1 MPTTDNVGLWS
12 TIFRVPSNPIFGLPT
27 QFSCPIDAFVAIDNN
42 MRMRGVQLRSQCVD
56 VNVGRIQFNGNS
68 LIHTLNVVGSAND
81 YNLIC
86 VSNDIIA
93 PDTRVLLQ
101 TKFTSNTDSLQ
112 LGYFITLRPDDNLN
126 ALTTTFSKD
135 TAAFIGKMHVVDF
148 VLLGTRFTAEVDIDQ
163 DGLRFSVNCNMFDRY
178 PLQLTGMADQ
188 NSEWNGLP
196 IELSGNF
203 IMSQTNIPYLL
214 QTEIH
219 DYVAFIAERARLSQQ
234 SANITLQR
242 ARNQFQ
248 SISNTYATRVQNYEA
263 ICRDLNEAMAELQN
277 ATADQAAIQEAVDL
291 AEDALQEA
299 REQINSIC
307 EVEVCNDI
315 CIPGTVCEECTAT
328 ISSTIQGECQ
338 VPCEKTEYIQ
348 VYVGTRSYSCWRW
361 LTVLQCVYFCYCPS
375 WSICVAGRACW
386 YTSVCARTTCFKE
399 IYETMPFTYTGT
411 CIGQCDAGIMST
423 DIVEPCCVLSN
434 CGSLV
439 PNGTCTQL
447 NNQCQMARDAAYAQ
461 LSGSEAALYEP
472 LERLD
477 AARQRVSN
485 AQINVA
491 RLRSEK
497 SIAEQLVNQSRMAY
511 TTSQNSVDFA
521 ETVYELL
528 IEQLNQSLILA
539 NVLNEVTEHV
549 VQVNNVKFLV
559 TIVTESPS
567 VIPVLV
573 NYSFPQLGTTYLE
586 EIILDFEYINS
597 SLMQRAIDLTN
608 AAFSM
613 LNRRRRQTDNNTIT
627 EQREIDRNAMYYG
640 QRCTD
645 IKNLKD
651 YINELVKSLE
661 TIGNISAASKDAV
674 MSNVMALSNL
684 SADSMNNNA
693 TSAVNLTYL
702 EMEFGVNINMSN
714 LMSSE
719 NQEAPA
725 VTSLLN
731 NLQELTLQLAG
742 SIGENSFS
750 EWQVK
755 MEDLHNQTES
765 AAGHFCYGFS
775 DCLVTIGEVTGNLLR
790 LTPLPEAAEL
800 LFKLQEAENDFLDLA
815 LQPNLTIDEAISKT
829 DKISNVL
836 EEISQLNYWCV
847 SIPNITVQP
856 EERVT
861 TVENNTVILTC
872 EAESL
877 VPVNYKWKKGSI
889 DVPNAKSSTLV
900 IENIKFSDADNY
912 TCIATNHIGSVTSA
926 NASVEVHEF
935 PAFFLQPDHQDIYL
949 RDQNGAQFKCNATG
963 IPYPGFRW
971 YYRPHNETEFT
982 VVPGEDENEYIIP
995 NTVPEHEGVYYCE
1008 AYNEQGAVQSRQ
1020 VNLTVLGTTV
1030 AQLAQYFTFN
1040 TNTIT
1045 NGSFNDVIDE
1055 AGNLTNASGSPQN
1068 KLVEHL
1074 ITVVDDLI
1082 DLRRTTIENITVAT
1096 LDDTSLSITM
1106 CLYSYN
1112 ISYSGVNSNDLLL
1125 IGPEARSEWG
1135 IVINELLDLL
1145 QNEEIIISDGVTV
1158 YQVSSSSLQIG
1169 DIQLACPQGS
1179 VVYEDNQFLCGGF
1192 INLVASIMYVC
1203 DCILE
1208 YRPKYHKQT
1217 LSSTAHTQCLRW
1229 PSLTGLLYR
1238 ESFTD
1243 LYICN

>member
-56 VNVGRIQFNGNS
+56 VNVGRFQFNGNS
-68 LIHTLNVVGSAND
+68 LIHTLSVVGSAND

-86 VSNDIIA
+86 VSNDILA

-112 LGYFITLRPDDNLN
+112 LGYFMTLRPDDNLN
-126 ALTTTFSKD
+126 ALTTAFSKD
-135 TAAFIGKMHVVDF
+135 TATFVGKMYVVDF

-178 PLQLTGMADQ
+178 PIQLTGMGDQ

-214 QTEIH
+214 QIEIH
-219 DYVAFIAERARLSQQ
+219 DYVAFVAERAKLSQR
-234 SANITLQR
+234 SANTTLQR
-242 ARNQFQ
+242 TRNQFE
-248 SISNTYATRVQNYEA
+248 SISNTYATRLQDYEA
-263 ICRDLNEAMAELQN
+263 ICRDYDDAMAELQN
-277 ATADQAAIQEAVDL
+277 ATTAQAS
-291 AEDALQEA
+291 AEEVVNLVEGPLREA
-299 REQINSIC
+299 RERINNIC
-307 EVEVCNDI
+307 AIEICNDI

-328 ISSTIQGECQ
+328 ISSTIEGQCQ
-338 VPCEKTEYIQ
+338 VPCEKTEYVQ
-348 VYVGTRSYSCWRW
+348 RFVGVRAYSCWRW
-361 LTVLQCVYFCYCPS
+361 LTVLQCVYLCYCPA
-375 WSICVAGRACW
+375 WSICVAGRACR
-386 YTSVCARTTCFKE
+386 YTSVCARTTC
-399 IYETMPFTYTGT
+399 YEDIFETVPITYTGT
-411 CIGQCDAGIMST
+411 CIGQCDTGVMTT
-423 DIVEPCCVLSN
+423 DVVEQCCVLSN

-439 PNGTCTQL
+439 PNSTCTQL
-447 NNQCQMARDAAYAQ
+447 NNQCQMARDAAYVQ
-461 LSGSEAALYEP
+461 LSESEAALYEP

-477 AARQRVSN
+477 AARQRVSR
-485 AQINVA
+485 AQINVV

-497 SIAEQLVNQSRMAY
+497 SIASQLLNQSRMAY
-511 TTSQNSVDFA
+511 TTSRNSVDFA
-521 ETVYELL
+521 ETLYELL
-528 IEQLNQSLILA
+528 TEQLNQSLILA
-539 NVLNEVTEHV
+539 NILNQVTEHI

-559 TIVTESPS
+559 TAVTESPS

-597 SLMQRAIDLTN
+597 SLMQRGIDLTN

-613 LNRRRRQTDNNTIT
+613 LNRKRKRQIDDNTIT

-640 QRCTD
+640 ERCTD
-645 IKNLKD
+645 IRNLQD
-651 YINELVKSLE
+651 YINELIISLE
-661 TIGNISAASKDAV
+661 TIGNVSSASKDEI
-674 MSNVMALSNL
+674 MSNVMALANL
-684 SADSMNNNA
+684 SANSINNNA
-693 TSAVNLTYL
+693 TSAINLTYL
-702 EMEFGVNINMSN
+702 EMEFGATINMSE
-714 LMSSE
+714 LMSPE
-719 NQEAPA
+719 NQGTSA

-731 NLQELTLQLAG
+731 DLQELTLQLAG

-765 AAGHFCYGFS
+765 AAGHFCFGFS
-775 DCLVTIGEVTGNLLR
+775 DCLVTVGEVTGNILR

-815 LQPNLTIDEAISKT
+815 LQPNLAIDEAISKT
-829 DKISNVL
+829 DKILNLL
-836 EEISQLNYWCV
+836 EELTQLNYWCA

-861 TVENNTVILTC
+861 RVENNTVILTC

-889 DVPNAKSSTLV
+889 DVPDGKSSTLV

-1106 CLYSYN
+1106 GLYSYN

-1192 INLVASIMYVC
+1192 INLVASIIHVIAFWNT
-1203 DCILE
+1203 DQNITS
-1208 YRPKYHKQT
+1208 KFYHP
-1217 LSSTAHTQCLRW
+1217 LPIHSVFV
-1229 PSLTGLLYR
+1229 GLG
-1238 ESFTD
+1238 
-1243 LYICN
+1243 

>member
-1 MPTTDNVGLWS
+1 MAATPSGFSFILTYMPSTDNIGLWS
-12 TIFRVPSNPIFGLPT
+12 TIFRIPSNPIFGLPT
-27 QFSCPIDAFVAIDNN
+27 QFSCPIDTFVALDNN

-56 VNVGRIQFNGNS
+56 VNVGRFQFSGNS
-68 LIHTLNVVGSAND
+68 LVHTLSVVGNAND

-86 VSNDIIA
+86 VSDDIIT

-101 TKFTSNTDSLQ
+101 TKFTSNADSLQ
-112 LGYFITLRPDDNLN
+112 LGYYMTLRPDDNLN
-126 ALTTTFSKD
+126 ALTTAFSKD
-135 TAAFIGKMHVVDF
+135 TATFVSIIHVVDF
-148 VLLGTRFTAEVDIDQ
+148 MLLGTRFTTEVDVDQ

-178 PLQLTGMADQ
+178 PIQLTGMADQ

-203 IMSQTNIPYLL
+203 ILSQTNIPYLL
-214 QTEIH
+214 QREIH
-219 DYVAFIAERARLSQQ
+219 NYVAFIAERARFSQQ
-234 SANITLQR
+234 NANITLQR
-242 ARNQFQ
+242 ARNQFEA
-248 SISNTYATRVQNYEA
+248 ISNTYATRLQDYES
-263 ICRDLNEAMAELQN
+263 ICRDYNEAMVELQN
-277 ATADQAAIQEAVDL
+277 ATVEQAAVQEAVDL
-291 AEDALQEA
+291 AEGALREA
-299 REQINSIC
+299 REQINNIC
-307 EVEVCNDI
+307 EIEVCDDI
-315 CIPGTVCEECTAT
+315 CIPGTICEECTA
-328 ISSTIQGECQ
+328 IVSSTIQGTCQ
-338 VPCEKTEYIQ
+338 VPCEKTEYIS

-361 LTVLQCVYFCYCPS
+361 LTVLQCVYLCYCPA
-375 WSICVAGRACW
+375 WSLCVAGRACW
-386 YTSVCARTTCFKE
+386 YTSVCARTTCLEE

-411 CIGQCDAGIMST
+411 CIEQCDT
-423 DIVEPCCVLSN
+423 DIMTTDVVEQCCVLSN

-477 AARQRVSN
+477 AARQRVLR
-485 AQINVA
+485 AQVNVA

-497 SIAEQLVNQSRMAY
+497 NIASQLLNQSRMAY
-511 TTSQNSVDFA
+511 TASQNSVDFA

-528 IEQLNQSLILA
+528 IEQLNQSLTLG

-567 VIPVLV
+567 VVPVLV
-573 NYSFPQLGTTYLE
+573 NYSFPQLGTSHLE

-608 AAFSM
+608 AAFSL
-613 LNRRRRQTDNNTIT
+613 LNRRRKRQTDDNVIP

-640 QRCTD
+640 ERCTD
-645 IKNLKD
+645 INNLQD

-661 TIGNISAASKDAV
+661 TIGNVSAASKDAV
-674 MSNVMALSNL
+674 MSNVMALANL
-684 SADSMNNNA
+684 SADSVNNNV

-702 EMEFGVNINMSN
+702 EMEFGTTINMSE

-719 NQEAPA
+719 NQEASA

-731 NLQELTLQLAG
+731 DLQVLTQQLAG

-775 DCLVTIGEVTGNLLR
+775 DCLVTVGEVTGNLLR

-829 DKISNVL
+829 DKILNVL
-836 EEISQLNYWCV
+836 EEFSQLNYWCA

-856 EERVT
+856 EERVV
-861 TVENNTVILTC
+861 TVENNTVVLTC
-872 EAESL
+872 EADSL
-877 VPVNYKWKKGSI
+877 VPINYKWKKGSI
-889 DVPNAKSSTLV
+889 DVPDVKSNTLV
-900 IENIKFSDADNY
+900 IENVKFSDADNY

-935 PAFFLQPDHQDIYL
+935 PAFFLQPDHQDVYL

-971 YYRPHNETEFT
+971 YYRSHNETEFT

-1040 TNTIT
+1040 ISTIA
-1045 NGSFNDVIDE
+1045 NDSFDDVIDE
-1055 AGNLTNASGSPQN
+1055 ASNLTNGSGFPQN
-1068 KLVEHL
+1068 TLVEHL
-1074 ITVVDDLI
+1074 ITVLDDLI
-1082 DLRRTTIENITVAT
+1082 DLRRTTIENVTITT
-1096 LDDTSLSITM
+1096 FDDDTSLSITM
-1106 CLYSYN
+1106 GLYSYN
-1112 ISYSGVNSNDLLL
+1112 ISYSGVNGNDLLL

-1135 IVINELLDLL
+1135 IVVNELLDLL
-1145 QNEEIIISDGVTV
+1145 QSEEVIISDGVTV
-1158 YQVSSSSLQIG
+1158 FQISSSNLQMG

-1179 VVYEDNQFLCGGF
+1179 VVYEDNQFLCGEF
-1192 INLVASIMYVC
+1192 IN
-1203 DCILE
+1203 IL
-1208 YRPKYHKQT
+1208 PN
-1217 LSSTAHTQCLRW
+1217 
-1229 PSLTGLLYR
+1229 
-1238 ESFTD
+1238 TD
-1243 LYICN
+1243 TVRM

>member
-1 MPTTDNVGLWS
+1 MAAAPSGVSFILTYMPSTDNTGLWS
-12 TIFRVPSNPIFGLPT
+12 SIFRVPSNPIFGLPT
-27 QFSCPIDAFVAIDNN
+27 QFSCPIDTFVAIDDN

-56 VNVGRIQFNGNS
+56 VNVGRFQFNGNS
-68 LIHTLNVVGSAND
+68 LVHIVSVVGSTND

-93 PDTRVLLQ
+93 PDTRVFLQ
-101 TKFTSNTDSLQ
+101 TKFTSNTDSLR
-112 LGYFITLRPDDNLN
+112 LGYFMTLRSDDNLN
-126 ALTTTFSKD
+126 ALTTAFSKD
-135 TAAFIGKMHVVDF
+135 TAVFVGKMYVVDF
-148 VLLGTRFTAEVDIDQ
+148 LLLGTRFTTEVDIDQ
-163 DGLRFSVNCNMFDRY
+163 DGLQFSVNCNMFDRY
-178 PLQLTGMADQ
+178 PIQLTGMADQ

-196 IELSGNF
+196 IELSGSF
-203 IMSQTNIPYLL
+203 IMTQTNIPYLL

-219 DYVAFIAERARLSQQ
+219 DYVVFVAERARLSQR
-234 SANITLQR
+234 SANTTLQR
-242 ARNQFQ
+242 ARNQFE

-263 ICRDLNEAMAELQN
+263 ICREYDGAMAELQN
-277 ATADQAAIQEAVDL
+277 ATAEQAAIQEAVDL
-291 AEDALQEA
+291 AEGALQEA
-299 REQINSIC
+299 REQINGIC
-307 EVEVCNDI
+307 ELAVCNDI
-315 CIPGTVCEECTAT
+315 CIPGTICEECTAT
-328 ISSTIQGECQ
+328 ISSTIQGTCQ

-361 LTVLQCVYFCYCPS
+361 LTVFQCAYLCYCPT
-375 WSICVAGRACW
+375 WAICVAGRACW
-386 YTSVCARTTCFKE
+386 YTSICARTTCLE
-399 IYETMPFTYTGT
+399 DIYETRPFTYTGT
-411 CIGQCDAGIMST
+411 CIEQCDTGIMST
-423 DIVEPCCVLSN
+423 DVVEQCCILSN

-439 PNGTCTQL
+439 PNNTCTQL

-461 LSGSEAALYEP
+461 LSGSEAALYGP

-477 AARQRVSN
+477 AARQRVSR

-497 SIAEQLVNQSRMAY
+497 SIASQLLNQSRMAY

-521 ETVYELL
+521 EMVYELL
-528 IEQLNQSLILA
+528 IEQINQSLILA
-539 NVLNEVTEHV
+539 NILNEVTEHV
-549 VQVNNVKFLV
+549 VQVNNIKFLV
-559 TIVTESPS
+559 TAVTESPS
-567 VIPVLV
+567 AIPLLV
-573 NYSFPQLGTTYLE
+573 NYSFPQLGTMYLE
-586 EIILDFEYINS
+586 EIIFDFEYINS

-613 LNRRRRQTDNNTIT
+613 LNRRRKRQTDDNTIT
-627 EQREIDRNAMYYG
+627 EQREISRNAMYYG
-640 QRCTD
+640 ERCTD
-645 IKNLKD
+645 IKNLIN
-651 YINELVKSLE
+651 YINELMESLE
-661 TIGNISAASKDAV
+661 TIGNVSAASKDAV

-684 SADSMNNNA
+684 SADSINNNV
-693 TSAVNLTYL
+693 TNPVNLTYL
-702 EMEFGVNINMSN
+702 EMEFGTTINMSE

-719 NQEAPA
+719 NQA
-725 VTSLLN
+725 VTNLLN

-775 DCLVTIGEVTGNLLR
+775 DCLVTVGEVTGNLLR

-800 LFKLQEAENDFLDLA
+800 LFKLQEAESDFLDLA
-815 LQPNLTIDEAISKT
+815 LQPNLTINEAIGKT
-829 DKISNVL
+829 DKILNVL
-836 EEISQLNYWCV
+836 QEFSQLNYWCA

-861 TVENNTVILTC
+861 TVENNTITLTC

-877 VPVNYKWKKGSI
+877 VPINYKWKKGSI
-889 DVPNAKSSTLV
+889 DVPDAKSSTLV

-963 IPYPGFRW
+963 MPYPGFRW
-971 YYRPHNETEFT
+971 YYRPHNATNFT
-982 VVPGEDENEYIIP
+982 IVQGEDENEYTIP

-1020 VNLTVLGTTV
+1020 VNLTVLGTSV

-1040 TNTIT
+1040 INTIT
-1045 NGSFNDVIDE
+1045 NGSFDDAINE
-1055 AGNLTNASGSPQN
+1055 AANLTNASGSPQG

-1082 DLRRTTIENITVAT
+1082 DLRRTTIENIAVAT
-1096 LDDTSLSITM
+1096 LNDTSLSITM
-1106 CLYSYN
+1106 GLYSYN
-1112 ISYSGVNSNDLLL
+1112 ISYSEITGDDLLL
-1125 IGPEARSEWG
+1125 IGPETRSEWG

-1145 QNEEIIISDGVTV
+1145 QNEEVIISDGATV
-1158 YQVSSSSLQIG
+1158 YQVSSSSLQMN

-1179 VVYEDNQFLCGGF
+1179 VIYEDNQFLCG
-1192 INLVASIMYVC
+1192 
-1203 DCILE
+1203 E
-1208 YRPKYHKQT
+1208 
-1217 LSSTAHTQCLRW
+1217 
-1229 PSLTGLLYR
+1229 LTVYK
-1238 ESFTD
+1238 SVS
-1243 LYICN
+1243 